1 VIERADVTGIV
12 LCGGE
17 ATRMGGI
24 DKPLSL
30 LDGTALVAHILA
42 RLAPQVRGVMISANR
57 SIDAYRALGATVVS
71 DRTPGLGP
79 LGGLR
84 SALALV
90 TTPWFFCCPGDAPRV
105 DTAIVARLA
114 TATDGDL
121 RIPFDGERQ
130 QHLFVLG
137 RTSVHADLDAYLA
150 AGGRSV
156 HGFSAGQ
163 SLALVDVRDIAA
175 SFANVNTLAELEL
188 LEHRVRTER

>member
-1 VIERADVTGIV
+1 MIERDDVTGIV

-17 ATRMGGI
+17 ARRMGGI

-30 LDGTALVAHILA
+30 LNGTALVAHILE

-90 TTPWFFCCPGDAPRV
+90 TTPWFFCCPGDAPRL
-105 DTAIVARLA
+105 DPAIVARLA
-114 TATDGDL
+114 SVSDGDL
-121 RIPFDGERQ
+121 RIPFDGVREQ
-130 QHLFVLG
+130 QLFLLG
-137 RTSVHADLDAYLA
+137 RTSVQADLDAYLA

-163 SLALVDVRDIAA
+163 SLALVDLRDIAA
-175 SFANVNTLAELEL
+175 SFANVNSIVDLAL
-188 LEHRVRTER
+188 LEQMGPC